1 MTAHILHMLNKGGS
15 DFPAIGTDFD
25 GFGEM
30 EVMEIG
36 HPDEMEKVGNIE
48 AKRSKGVTA

>member
-25 GFGEM
+25 GFG
-30 EVMEIG
+30 G
-36 HPDEMEKVGNIE
+36 DGSNGNWT
-48 AKRSKGVTA
+48 SG